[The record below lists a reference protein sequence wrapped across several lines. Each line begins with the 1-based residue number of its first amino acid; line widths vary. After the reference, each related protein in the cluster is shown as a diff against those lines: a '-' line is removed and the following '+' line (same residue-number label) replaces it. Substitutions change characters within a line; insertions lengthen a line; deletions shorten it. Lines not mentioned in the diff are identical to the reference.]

1 MMEMPYFDQICQM
14 RDFGDMSPCI
24 WMSWW
29 QSPWMTIYF
38 LSRQATSELNVYYD
52 IAGEGLNFTNLQS
65 LREIPALNVTREE
78 ILQSVKILDRFP
90 SERCAN
96 TPCRSFCLLA

>member
-1 MMEMPYFDQICQM
+1 
-14 RDFGDMSPCI
+14 
-24 WMSWW
+24 
-29 QSPWMTIYF
+29 MTINILGNF
-38 LSRQATSELNVYYD
+38 ATFELIVYYD
-52 IAGEGLNFTNLQS
+52 IAGKGLDLTNVQS
-65 LREIPALNVTREE
+65 LREIPALNVTKEE

>member
-29 QSPWMTIYF
+29 QSPWMTVCF
-38 LSRQATSELNVYYD
+38 LSRQATSELIVYYD
-52 IAGEGLNFTNLQS
+52 IAGEGLDLTNLQS
-65 LREIPALNVTREE
+65 LREIPALNVTKEE